1 MASLASKMTVEQLRT
16 ALRDHPERF
25 LEELD
30 RIIEACTDEPT
41 IAFWTS
47 VRELALEQSKR

>member
-1 MASLASKMTVEQLRT
+1 MTVEQLRT